1 MLNPRLTL
9 NCGGTLLSLEDPL
22 IMGILN
28 ITPDSFYDGGKYE
41 DEKSILG
48 QVETMLRE
56 GATIIDIGGMSS
68 RPGAKT
74 ISADEELQRVLP
86 YIRAIKKHFPE
97 AILSLDTFRANVAKA
112 GVEEG
117 VQMINDISAGQMDP
131 AMFDILPKLNVPY
144 VLMHMQ
150 GIPENMQQQP
160 GYEDVITEVLDFFI
174 EKSEALK
181 NAGQKDIILDV
192 GFGFGKT
199 LEHNYTLLKN
209 MHAFQILDWP
219 LLAGI
224 SRKSMIYKLLDT
236 TPQEAL
242 NGTSALHM
250 IALQQGAKILRVH
263 DVKEAKEVIELWKF

>member
-97 AILSLDTFRANVAKA
+97 AILSLDTFRAQVAKA